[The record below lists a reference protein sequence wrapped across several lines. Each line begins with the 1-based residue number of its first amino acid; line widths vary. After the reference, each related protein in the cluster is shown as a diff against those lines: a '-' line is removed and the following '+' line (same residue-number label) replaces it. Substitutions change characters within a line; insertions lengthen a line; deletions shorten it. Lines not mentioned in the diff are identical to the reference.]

1 MEALPYFLVPKG
13 SSADGDEHVLKIKYY
28 YFKVKRNIVFTFFR
42 SWGGSLGVTL
52 LLQESKS
59 GHFFSVI
66 SLVSSYFS
74 QDLITVCRE
83 TLKSRMGLSF
93 HL

>member
-42 SWGGSLGVTL
+42 SWGGGVGGD
-52 LLQESKS
+52 SA
-59 GHFFSVI
+59 
-66 SLVSSYFS
+66 
-74 QDLITVCRE
+74 ITR
-83 TLKSRMGLSF
+83 KQKRSF
-93 HL
+93 L